1 MHFFYNEPVLL
12 SRMKSMRRASMNTID
27 PLNINLCNFM
37 SDSAVRNCNRLFWM
51 KNDNFEILRLWN
63 LDKEMKFNFEGEM
76 RKLRK
81 S

>member
-1 MHFFYNEPVLL
+1 
-12 SRMKSMRRASMNTID
+12 
-27 PLNINLCNFM
+27 M